1 MCFRLLD
8 VVHCEKHIY
17 LVFEYMDLDLKKYI
31 NSCPDYVKDSRI
43 IKVSFAFLL
52 TTLQAVKFYI
62 LPCSCTGIMT
72 GVLFTFSCTI
82 ECMSCC

>member
-1 MCFRLLD
+1 MIMNFRLLD

-31 NSCPDYVKDSRI
+31 NSCPDYVKDPRI

-52 TTLQAVKFYI
+52 KIFPAVKFHI
-62 LPCSCTGIMT
+62 VVVVQG
-72 GVLFTFSCTI
+72 
-82 ECMSCC
+82 